1 MEGYGYLTHYSRFW
15 LAPPHGH
22 GSHPNMSGVPQALLA
37 PCRHAQTGQH
47 PQRSPSPPGVVEE

>member
-37 PCRHAQTGQH
+37 PCRHAQTGHH
-47 PQRSPSPPGVVEE
+47 PQRSPSPPEE